1 MSIPAFVVLLANVA
15 VGFALVASAFTR
27 PSPGR
32 GAVLAALPLGM
43 AALLTAYVFGE
54 DSYRDNGI
62 SRWDAYTDP
71 GGALGGMYVLSVA
84 LSLAC
89 AALVAHAARL
99 RTRGLWKA
107 TLLAGGILDLAVLT
121 PTIVGFNSN

>member
-1 MSIPAFVVLLANVA
+1 
-15 VGFALVASAFTR
+15 
-27 PSPGR
+27 
-32 GAVLAALPLGM
+32 
-43 AALLTAYVFGE
+43 
-54 DSYRDNGI
+54 
-62 SRWDAYTDP
+62 
-71 GGALGGMYVLSVA
+71 MYVLSVA

-89 AALVAHAARL
+89 AALVVHAARL